1 MDSNNLSRINTD
13 LYKKFLGFLTKKGNI
28 CKAKRILD
36 LTFSIVSKKTKS
48 STHAA
53 LVTLFCKLNSFVE
66 VKKVRVRRRFVLV
79 PFPICAK
86 RRSYLIVKWIMQA
99 TKKVK
104 RKRPFSEKLS
114 RELINILKGSPC
126 LTKRFRQLNFSA
138 ALANRSNTHFR
149 W

>member
-66 VKKVRVRRRFVLV
+66 VKK
-79 PFPICAK
+79 
-86 RRSYLIVKWIMQA
+86 S
-99 TKKVK
+99 T
-104 RKRPFSEKLS
+104 S
-114 RELINILKGSPC
+114 
-126 LTKRFRQLNFSA
+126 
-138 ALANRSNTHFR
+138 
-149 W
+149 